1 MNAEKLTQKSREA
14 ISAAQSVA
22 VEHSHQQIDQI
33 HLLYAL
39 VSQENGL
46 IGSLIQKMNIDKNAV
61 LKAVEDKINSMP
73 SVYVVN
79 RPSDSV
85 YITADLDRA
94 INFAEK
100 TAQKMK
106 DSFVSVEHLM
116 IGIIETAN
124 ADVKKI
130 LGQFEIEKNKFL
142 KVLSEVR
149 GNERVNTE
157 NPEETYDVL
166 KKYGQDLVEAAR
178 NNKLDPVI
186 GRDDEIRNVIRILSR

>member
-61 LKAVEDKINSMP
+61 LKAVESKINSMP
-73 SVYVVN
+73 SVYVGN
-79 RPSDSV
+79 RPTDSV

-100 TAQKMK
+100 TAQQMK

-130 LGQFEIEKNKFL
+130 FEQFGIEKNKFL

-149 GNERVNTE
+149 GNERDRKSV
-157 NPEETYDVL
+157 V
-166 KKYGQDLVEAAR
+166 
-178 NNKLDPVI
+178 
-186 GRDDEIRNVIRILSR
+186 